1 MCRRRCRSFPK
12 RSNDVPRTSSPT
24 TFTSSG
30 APAAAS
36 SWSTICPDR
45 RTPAAA
51 ELARPRTADVAGLA
65 AGALPLAQD
74 LHAVVERSPE
84 VGGRQ
89 AVAGEKSADLVLERP
104 LLIGGLGVASN

>member
-45 RTPAAA
+45 RTPAA
-51 ELARPRTADVAGLA
+51 ELARPRAADIAALA
-65 AGALPLAQD
+65 AGGLPLAQD
-74 LHAVVERSPE
+74 LHAVVERSRE

-89 AVAGEKSADLVLERP
+89 AVAGEKGAELVLERP
-104 LLIGGLGVASN
+104 LLIGGLESQSN